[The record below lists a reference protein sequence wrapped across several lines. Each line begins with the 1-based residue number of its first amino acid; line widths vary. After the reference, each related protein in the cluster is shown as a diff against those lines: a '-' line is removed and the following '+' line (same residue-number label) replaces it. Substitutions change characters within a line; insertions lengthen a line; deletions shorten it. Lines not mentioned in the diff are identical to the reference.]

1 MKAVILAAGVGK
13 RLGKQGQGIPKCLVQ
28 IAGISLLVRML
39 SSLERVGIKDR
50 IVVVGYEKEKIENL
64 VNTVPNAR
72 GTVRLR
78 INPDYRR
85 GSILSLWCARD
96 EFNNDLLIMDADVL
110 YADALLSK
118 LVFSSHPNALLLDP
132 RSNSTG
138 EEMML
143 MVRGNRVVHIGRKV
157 EGDYDL
163 IGEGVGFLKL
173 SRQDAPV
180 LKEALE
186 QLVREGKGDCEYEDA
201 IELLL
206 QKVVVGYESVGGLA
220 WTEIDFPEDI
230 QKAETEILPKL

>member
-13 RLGKQGQGIPKCLVQ
+13 RLGKQGQGLPKCMVQ
-28 IAGISLLVRML
+28 IGGRPLLARTL
-39 SSLERVGIKDR
+39 TALDKVGIKDR
-50 IVVVGYEKEKIENL
+50 VVVAGYEKEKIEHL
-64 VNTVPNAR
+64 VNTVENVR
-72 GTVRLR
+72 KTVRLR
-78 INPDYRR
+78 VNPDYRK

-96 EFNNDLLIMDADVL
+96 EFNDDLLIMDADVL

-157 EGDYDL
+157 EGNYDL

-186 QLVREGKGDCEYEDA
+186 QLVKEGKEVCEYEDA
-201 IELLL
+201 IELLI
-206 QKVVVGYESVGGLA
+206 QKVVVGYESVGSLA

-230 QKAETEILPKL
+230 QKAETEI